1 MNDKTILITGGTG
14 GIGKQTAIALAKMGA
29 QVFVTGRSRVSG
41 EAAVAEIRQA
51 SGSQKV
57 DLLLADLSRQADA
70 WVLAEQLTNLVP
82 HLDVLINNAGLAAS
96 ARVITEDGIESNF
109 AVNVL
114 APFLLTN
121 LLMDLLRASPAARVV
136 NLTGGDIPA
145 RLELDNLQAERSFDG
160 LFSYSQTKLAMMAV
174 MLEFARR
181 VQGSNVTI
189 NVCYPGQASTAMTR
203 GVTPEMLPG
212 PMRLFYPLFRW
223 LTRPDGG
230 KSAVRASRSSVYL
243 ASAPELEDV
252 SGKYFDT
259 HCKMVDWPSAV
270 LDESNRKILWERAA
284 TLVDQAQLR
293 D

>member
-1 MNDKTILITGGTG
+1 M
-14 GIGKQTAIALAKMGA
+14 
-29 QVFVTGRSRVSG
+29 
-41 EAAVAEIRQA
+41 
-51 SGSQKV
+51 
-57 DLLLADLSRQADA
+57 
-70 WVLAEQLTNLVP
+70 LAEQLTNLVP
-82 HLDVLINNAGLAAS
+82 HLDVLVNNAGLAAP

-230 KSAVRASRSSVYL
+230 KSAARADLSGIRARS
-243 ASAPELEDV
+243 
-252 SGKYFDT
+252 GRRQ
-259 HCKMVDWPSAV
+259 
-270 LDESNRKILWERAA
+270 RKILRYPLQNGRLAERGAGTFHPSKIMGVRSFHGPIGYRLIA
-284 TLVDQAQLR
+284 DWKHR
-293 D
+293 